1 MFAGVYTALVTPFQS
16 DGSVDQD
23 SLRKL
28 VDFQIQSGVAGLV
41 PMGTTGESPTLSH
54 EEHIDIVR
62 IVVEQAA
69 NRVPVIAGAGSNSTI
84 EAIDL
89 SRRSRELGVTA
100 TLQVSPYY
108 NKPTQQGLFEHFTKI
123 ADEVD
128 LPIIVYNIPGRCG
141 VNIANETMLRLAE
154 HKNIVGVKEA
164 TGNLP
169 QAMEF
174 ISLKP
179 KDFVVLSGD
188 DNMTFPLVALGGNGV
203 ISVAS
208 NLLPKEMADFVG
220 QALEGNLAE
229 ARRKHFD
236 LLPLFK
242 GLFVETNPIPIKAAM
257 SMKGLIKEVYRLP
270 MCPMQRE
277 NREGLKSLLEE
288 MDII

>member
-1 MFAGVYTALVTPFQS
+1 MFTGVYTALVTPFQS